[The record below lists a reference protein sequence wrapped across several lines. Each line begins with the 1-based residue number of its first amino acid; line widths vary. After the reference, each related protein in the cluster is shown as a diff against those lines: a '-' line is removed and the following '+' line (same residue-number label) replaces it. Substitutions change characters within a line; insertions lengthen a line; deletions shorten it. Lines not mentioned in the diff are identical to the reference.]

1 MENKKS
7 NLQKM
12 ARIKID
18 YGIDLGTTNSAIAR
32 MEAGEPIIK
41 KSLDLQKDTVP
52 SCVSISKKGAI
63 EVGDKALTQLGVD
76 RRLEFQNPNYSS
88 NVFIEFK
95 RTMGTDKIYN
105 SSHLGRDLTSEE
117 LSAEVLKKLKQ
128 PITDEIM
135 SSVVVTVPAKFGA
148 TQKEATQKAAEL
160 AGFEQVEL
168 LSEPVAAAYAYGV
181 KSKIKDGYWVVFDFG
196 GGTFDAALLK
206 IEEGIFKVVSTEG
219 DNYLGGKNI
228 DFAIIDEILLPYFKE
243 NYEID
248 DLLQDD
254 EKLNKFRNQFKD
266 KAEQIKIALSTKLEE
281 DLISQLGENFGNDDS
296 GTPFEFDLTVKRE
309 QLNKVQEPFFQKATD
324 ITKELLKRN
333 NLNGSQINAMIL
345 VGGPTLTPLLRLMLK
360 SQVTDNVDTSVDP
373 MTVVA
378 KGAALYASSI
388 NRKTI
393 ERPKNSNSVE
403 LEINYDSSTVEMDA
417 LINIKITNIEKL
429 NGEKIFA
436 EIFRGDGAWN
446 SSKIQL
452 ESKAKLFELLL
463 KEGTN
468 NFEVKTTDSKGNYIE
483 CSPSEFTIR
492 CVIEGATG
500 TGQGATL
507 PFYYGIEIKNK
518 KTERMEFELLK
529 GLEKD
534 RELTSKGLIGISN
547 GRVTSSQIRPGMKQ
561 DFLRIPIYQG
571 SNNAKGS
578 RAIYNEHVFDLEI
591 TGEDL
596 PALLP
601 EGSTFDLTIQLD
613 RNESISGK
621 AYFHKLEFQFEFS
634 VDKDHRVS
642 IPRIYKIESEFR
654 DGFRIIREI
663 ENAKVLSDN
672 SKLNELKLAL
682 TELQDYFEKGKSD
695 EDRRKEVF
703 DKMREILIKV
713 DDLDKGTGWERLEK
727 EIRLEFEKLDEAN
740 NEIGNEKTNE
750 AVEKLRLKTDQVIRS
765 KDLDLGREVLKEI
778 DTTFVE
784 VTLIY
789 QLINSIRRWDKN
801 YNIIEWKNPSRV
813 RQLINQGL
821 QIISE
826 NPSEQ
831 KLLPICIEIENN
843 LPDLICNGCGRKE
856 SQCVCVS

>member
-1 MENKKS
+1 
-7 NLQKM
+7 M

-32 MEAGEPIIK
+32 MESGEPIIK

-76 RRLEFQNPNYSS
+76 RRLEFQNSNYSS

-95 RTMGTDKIYN
+95 RTMGTDKVYN
-105 SSHLGRDLTSEE
+105 SSHLGRDLSSEE

-128 PITDEIM
+128 PITDEVVNA
-135 SSVVVTVPAKFGA
+135 VVVTVPAKFGA
-148 TQKEATQKAAEL
+148 NQKEATTKAAKL

-168 LSEPVAAAYAYGV
+168 LAEPVAAAYAYGV
-181 KSKIKDGYWVVFDFG
+181 KAKIKDGYWVVFDFG

-243 NYEID
+243 NYTLSNIEED
-248 DLLQDD
+248 NDR
-254 EKLNKFRNQFKD
+254 LNKFRNQFKD
-266 KAEQIKIALSTKLEE
+266 KTEQAKIDLSSKPSV
-281 DLISQLGENFGNDDS
+281 DLLSNLGENFGEDDN
-296 GTPFEFDLTVKRE
+296 GTPFEFDLTITRE
-309 QLNKVQEPFFQKATD
+309 ELNEVQRPFFQKAID

-333 NLNGSQINAMIL
+333 NLKGSQIDALIL
-345 VGGPTLTPLLRLMLK
+345 VGGPTLTPLLREMLK
-360 SQVTDNVDTSVDP
+360 EQVTDNVDTSVDP

-388 NRKTI
+388 NRETI
-393 ERPKNSNSVE
+393 APPVNSNSVE
-403 LEINYDSSTVEMDA
+403 LEINYDSSTVETDA
-417 LINIKITNIEKL
+417 LINIKIKNIDKL

-436 EIFRGDGAWN
+436 QIFRADGAWN
-446 SSKIQL
+446 SSKIHL
-452 ESKAKLFELLL
+452 DSKAKLFDLLL
-463 KEGTN
+463 KEGSN
-468 NFEVKTTDSKGNYIE
+468 HFEVKTTDSKGNYIE

-492 CVIEGATG
+492 CVIDGATG

-507 PFYYGIEIKNK
+507 PFFYGIEIKNK
-518 KTERMEFELLK
+518 KTERMEFEPLR

-534 RELTSKGLIGISN
+534 RELTSKGLIGVSN
-547 GRVTSSQIRPGMKQ
+547 GRVTSSQIRPGMRQ

-571 SNNAKGS
+571 NNNAKGS

-621 AYFHKLEFQFEFS
+621 AYFHKLEYQHEFS
-634 VDKDHRVS
+634 VNKEHRIS
-642 IPRIYKIESEFR
+642 IPPTYKIESEFR

-672 SKLNELKLAL
+672 SNLIELKSAL
-682 TELQDYFEKGKSD
+682 TELQEYFEKGKSD

-713 DDLDKGTGWERLEK
+713 DDLDKGTGWDRLEK
-727 EIRLEFEKLDEAN
+727 EIREEFERLEKANDEL
-740 NEIGNEKTNE
+740 GNERTNE
-750 AVEKLRLKTDQVIRS
+750 ALERLRSKTDEVIRS
-765 KDLDLGREVLKEI
+765 KDQDLGREVLEEI
-778 DTTFVE
+778 ETMFVG

-789 QLINSIRRWDKN
+789 QLIGSIRRWDEHFNRIK
-801 YNIIEWKNPSRV
+801 WKNPARV

-821 QIISE
+821 QIINE
-826 NPSEQ
+826 NPSEER
-831 KLLPICIEIENN
+831 LLPICIECENN
-843 LPDLICNGCGRKE
+843 LPDQICNGCGRIK

>member
-1 MENKKS
+1 
-7 NLQKM
+7 M

-18 YGIDLGTTNSAIAR
+18 YGIDLGTTNSAMAR
-32 MEAGEPIIK
+32 IETGEPVIK

-52 SCVSISKKGAI
+52 SCVSVSVSRRGAAI

-76 RRLEFQNPNYSS
+76 KRLEFQNENYSS

-95 RTMGTDKIYN
+95 RTMGTDKIYH
-105 SSHLGRDLTSEE
+105 SSHLEKDLSSEE

-128 PITDEIM
+128 PITDEIVNA
-135 SSVVVTVPAKFGA
+135 VVVTVPAKFGA
-148 TQKEATQKAAEL
+148 NQKEATKKAAEL
-160 AGFEQVEL
+160 AGFDQVEL

-181 KSKIKDGYWVVFDFG
+181 KSKSKDGYWVVFDFG

-206 IEEGIFKVVSTEG
+206 IEEGVFKVISTEG

-243 NYEID
+243 SFEID
-248 DLLQDD
+248 ELLEDD

-266 KAEQIKIALSTKLEE
+266 KVEQLKISLSTKPEE

-296 GTPFEFDLTVKRE
+296 GTPFEFDLTVTRE
-309 QLNKVQEPFFQKATD
+309 QLNKVQEPFFQRATD

-333 NLNGSQINAMIL
+333 HLKGNQIHALIL
-345 VGGPTLTPLLRLMLK
+345 VGGPTFTPLLREMLK
-360 SQVTDNVDTSVDP
+360 EQVSDNVDTSVDP

-388 NRKTI
+388 NRETVT
-393 ERPKNSNSVE
+393 PPANNNSIE
-403 LEINYDSSTVEMDA
+403 LEINYDSSTVETDA
-417 LINIKITNIEKL
+417 LINVKIKNIEKL
-429 NGEKIFA
+429 NGEKIYA
-436 EIFRGDGAWN
+436 EIFRSDGAWN

-452 ESKAKLFELLL
+452 EGKAKLFDLLL

-468 NFEVKTTDSKGNYIE
+468 HFEVKTTDSKGNYVE

-492 CVIEGATG
+492 CFIDGATG

-518 KTERMEFELLK
+518 KNDRMEFEPLR

-534 RELTSKGLIGISN
+534 RELTSKGLVGVSN
-547 GRVTSSQIRPGMKQ
+547 GRTTSSQIRPGMRQ

-571 SNNAKGS
+571 NNNAKGS

-621 AYFHKLEFQFEFS
+621 AYFHKLEYQHEFS
-634 VDKDHRVS
+634 VDKEHRIS
-642 IPRIYKIESEFR
+642 IPATYKIESEFK

-663 ENAKVLSDN
+663 ENAKVLTDT
-672 SKLNELKLAL
+672 SKLVELKNSL

-703 DKMREILIKV
+703 DRMREILIKV
-713 DDLDKGTGWERLEK
+713 DDLDKGTGWDRLEK
-727 EIRLEFEKLDEAN
+727 EIRHEFDRLEKAN
-740 NEIGNEKTNE
+740 SELGNEQTND
-750 AVEKLRLKTDQVIRS
+750 ALEKLRSRTDEVIRS
-765 KDLDLGREVLKEI
+765 KDPDLGKDVLEEI
-778 DTTFVE
+778 ETMFVG

-789 QLINSIRRWDKN
+789 QLIGSIRRWDEHFN
-801 YNIIEWKNPSRV
+801 RIEWKNPTKV
-813 RQLINQGL
+813 RQLVNQGL
-821 QIISE
+821 QIIST
-826 NPSEQ
+826 NPTEES
-831 KLLPICIEIENN
+831 LLPICIECENN
-843 LPDLICNGCGRKE
+843 LPDQTCNGCGRKK